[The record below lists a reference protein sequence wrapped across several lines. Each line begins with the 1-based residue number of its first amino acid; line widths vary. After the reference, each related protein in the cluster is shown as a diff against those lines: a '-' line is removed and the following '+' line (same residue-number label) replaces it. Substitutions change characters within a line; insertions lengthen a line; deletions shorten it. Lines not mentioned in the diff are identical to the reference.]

1 MVLNVGMPVIPFNQ
15 TYQLSIS
22 YSITDTSAG

>member
-1 MVLNVGMPVIPFNQ
+1 MPVIPFNQ